1 MFYTKDNQ
9 NERRMRIKMKV
20 ECYDVWIVDF
30 GDDPIGSEQGGI
42 RPAIIF
48 QNIAGNTYGETT
60 IVIPL
65 TKHIKKLTQPTHTL
79 IKKGED
85 NNLAVD
91 SMALAEGIRQVSF
104 QRLQKY
110 VGRILSPNDRRE
122 IRRIYIAN
130 MPK

>member
-1 MFYTKDNQ
+1 
-9 NERRMRIKMKV
+9 MKV

-30 GDDPIGSEQGGI
+30 GNDQIGSEQGGI
-42 RPAIIF
+42 RPAIII
-48 QNIAGNTYGETT
+48 QNMAGNTYGETT

-91 SMALAEGIRQVSF
+91 SMALAECVRQVSF
-104 QRLQKY
+104 QRLKKH
-110 VGRILSPNDRRE
+110 VGRILSSNDRRE